1 MQFSRGMTDKGVGIT
16 DGDSRWMTITR
27 EEADEKID
35 EIIDELAANDPEG
48 VLAAG
53 KEAEY
58 RVARLKKNCRE
69 TVWTLIE
76 DIRNQKINSIVYEA
90 PFGEEAAMEPVRVK
104 SEKGEVL
111 IEGRIDRA
119 DTLADDRVKVI
130 DYKTGNKSFDKNDAE
145 AGWDLQLML
154 YLAAAEKDG
163 AEEREPAGIYYFR
176 IKEPYADMSGKE
188 KQTITD
194 TITEEIM
201 KGFSFEGVTITDDAK
216 AKVPGKNMSPE
227 DFEDFS
233 DKVSGTVKDLC
244 SRLAEGDISIRPKN
258 KFKKHNACEYCD
270 YHSICVFEPGV
281 GGCEYEW
288 I

>member
-1 MQFSRGMTDKGVGIT
+1 MSTD
-16 DGDSRWMTITR
+16 
-27 EEADEKID
+27 
-35 EIIDELAANDPEG
+35 
-48 VLAAG
+48 
-53 KEAEY
+53 
-58 RVARLKKNCRE
+58 
-69 TVWTLIE
+69 
-76 DIRNQKINSIVYEA
+76 
-90 PFGEEAAMEPVRVK
+90 
-104 SEKGEVL
+104 
-111 IEGRIDRA
+111 
-119 DTLADDRVKVI
+119 
-130 DYKTGNKSFDKNDAE
+130 
-145 AGWDLQLML
+145 
-154 YLAAAEKDG
+154 
-163 AEEREPAGIYYFR
+163 
-176 IKEPYADMSGKE
+176 
-188 KQTITD
+188 TITD